1 MLDRTLSFSIGFQI
15 TQDFTAGIGILLT
28 WILTTGVWDDTG
40 EWLDE
45 ASWNDGI

>member
-1 MLDRTLSFSIGFQI
+1 MNRTLSFSIGFQI
-15 TQDFTAGIGILLT
+15 TQDFTDGLGLLLL
-28 WILTTGVWDDTG
+28 WILSTGFWEDTG